1 MLYGFSPGSE
11 IVYSNLNSLIT
22 DHNAL
27 ILGVRLLIKKENKKF
42 IKFRPFNK
50 KLISNFNANFKKDF
64 LISETNKR
72 LINLLK
78 CNNDLEFFS
87 DNFDYDSFL
96 SNYDISHH
104 LIEKMFELFYSLL
117 IKIQNYW
124 FPIIVKEVKNS
135 KNEWFNTEIK
145 ALIKIKNTKFG
156 KNTGI
161 SILF

>member
-1 MLYGFSPGSE
+1 M
-11 IVYSNLNSLIT
+11 
-22 DHNAL
+22 
-27 ILGVRLLIKKENKKF
+27 NKKF
-42 IKFRPFNK
+42 IKFRPFNE

-64 LISETNKR
+64 LISEINKGF
-72 LINLLK
+72 INLLK
-78 CNNDLEFFS
+78 CHNDLEFFS

-96 SNYDISHH
+96 ANYDISHH
-104 LIEKMFELFYSLL
+104 LIEKMFELFYSSL

-145 ALIKIKNTKFG
+145 ALIKIKNKNTKFG
-156 KNTGI
+156 KNMGI